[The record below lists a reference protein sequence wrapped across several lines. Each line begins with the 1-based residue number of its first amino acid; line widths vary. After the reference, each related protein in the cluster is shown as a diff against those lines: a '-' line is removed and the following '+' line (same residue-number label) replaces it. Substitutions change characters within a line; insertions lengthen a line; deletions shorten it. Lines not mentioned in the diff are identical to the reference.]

1 MNKIPITVL
10 IPTKNEE
17 RNIRPCL
24 NPLIGWADQIIV
36 VDSNSKDD
44 TIKIVKSFS
53 EIETVKFI
61 YNGGWPKKRQWA
73 LDNLN
78 IRNEWVLLLDVDEIL
93 LPGVKNEIGSL
104 IEENR
109 HDGFYIFLQVE
120 FLGKALQYS
129 HPGLYKLSL
138 FRKGYGNF
146 ERRIEDQDESMA
158 DMEIHEHILV
168 NGKVGK
174 LKNPI
179 LHRNLNSIH
188 RYIEKHNEY
197 SSWESSVLL
206 FGQSTQISPSL
217 FGNQA
222 QRRRWLKKNF
232 TRSTFA
238 PLLYFFYLY
247 ILKLGF
253 LDGKSGFYYLI
264 FKAIQMYH
272 VKAKIYEIEIDR
284 HNK

>member
-109 HDGFYIFLQVE
+109 HDGFYIF
-120 FLGKALQYS
+120 
-129 HPGLYKLSL
+129 
-138 FRKGYGNF
+138 
-146 ERRIEDQDESMA
+146 
-158 DMEIHEHILV
+158 
-168 NGKVGK
+168 
-174 LKNPI
+174 
-179 LHRNLNSIH
+179 
-188 RYIEKHNEY
+188 
-197 SSWESSVLL
+197 
-206 FGQSTQISPSL
+206 
-217 FGNQA
+217 
-222 QRRRWLKKNF
+222 
-232 TRSTFA
+232 
-238 PLLYFFYLY
+238 
-247 ILKLGF
+247 
-253 LDGKSGFYYLI
+253 
-264 FKAIQMYH
+264 
-272 VKAKIYEIEIDR
+272 
-284 HNK
+284 